1 MQSVVSKLNENF
13 RQPVRQTSVIEGEK
27 LSLLMKASDRFVLC
41 QLISDW
47 ERRESVSAGNP
58 GVICSSGHGWLPH
71 TSIQSWK
78 AGGDACGSRQ
88 NVYTVF

>member
-27 LSLLMKASDRFVLC
+27 LALLIKACDRFVLC

-47 ERRESVSAGNP
+47 EESQFLLVTPVSSVAQAMVGCHIHP
-58 GVICSSGHGWLPH
+58 SGVGKL
-71 TSIQSWK
+71 
-78 AGGDACGSRQ
+78 AGDACGFRQ
-88 NVYTVF
+88 NLYTVF